1 MEVVSMEIVDS
12 CHRNNSATLSLAQL
26 LPSLPSLLGGGV
38 REGGLL
44 LVLLVCTTLATY
56 NLILQYSFSV
66 GWYLGVLARLG

>member
-26 LPSLPSLLGGGV
+26 LPSLPSLWGGV
-38 REGGLL
+38 QEGGLL